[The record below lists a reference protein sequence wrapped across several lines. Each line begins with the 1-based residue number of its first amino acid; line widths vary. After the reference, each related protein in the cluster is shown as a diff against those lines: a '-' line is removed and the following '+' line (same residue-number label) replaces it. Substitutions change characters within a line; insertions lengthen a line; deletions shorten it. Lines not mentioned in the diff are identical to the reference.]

1 MSSYLSIRQ
10 KITCQEVASVNL
22 PISKNDILFI
32 QKKYLDV
39 GDFYICGHIED
50 IYRIEMDDELD
61 KINLLSY
68 LIQNSNDYP
77 ALVAVCEH
85 NNYDL
90 DEWLSISYNAG
101 DISFYYYEEDNPYYS
116 KEERFGRTLA
126 MLNGLFEKFSDLG
139 GYIEDYFDFEKYGND
154 MSYDYTLTD
163 DGYIYDDGDIDTRY
177 DYEEILN
184 NVDEDWIPTKD
195 RFNISELS
203 EFNHIELLEA
213 MFEQK

>member
-10 KITCQEVASVNL
+10 KNTYQEVASVNL

-50 IYRIEMDDELD
+50 IYMIAMDDELD

-68 LIQNSNDYP
+68 LIQNSNSYQ
-77 ALVAVCEH
+77 ALEAVCNY

-90 DEWLSISYNAG
+90 DEWLSIAYNAE
-101 DISFYYYEEDNPYYS
+101 DISFYYYEDDNIYYS
-116 KEERFGRTLA
+116 KEEKFGRTLA
-126 MLNGLFEKFSDLG
+126 MLNGLFEKFSEVG
-139 GYIEDYFDFEKYGND
+139 GDIEEYFDFEKYGSD

-163 DGYIYDDGDIDTRY
+163 DGYIYDDGDINTRY
-177 DYEEILN
+177 DYEEIL
-184 NVDEDWIPTKD
+184 DDAGEDWIPTKD
-195 RFNISELS
+195 RFSISELS